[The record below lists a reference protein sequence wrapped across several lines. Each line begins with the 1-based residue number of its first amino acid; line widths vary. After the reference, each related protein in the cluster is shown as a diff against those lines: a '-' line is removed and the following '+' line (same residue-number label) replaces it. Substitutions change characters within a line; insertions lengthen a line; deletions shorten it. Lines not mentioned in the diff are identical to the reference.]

1 MNLIRGFNSYTCICI
16 PQMKVKGENGA
27 LRAKHREN
35 KLDSYFAPVNGD
47 LLINFIN
54 RTDTKQNWIS
64 LPGSSGDLNF

>member
-1 MNLIRGFNSYTCICI
+1 
-16 PQMKVKGENGA
+16 MKVKGENGA

-35 KLDSYFAPVNGD
+35 KLDSYFALVNGD